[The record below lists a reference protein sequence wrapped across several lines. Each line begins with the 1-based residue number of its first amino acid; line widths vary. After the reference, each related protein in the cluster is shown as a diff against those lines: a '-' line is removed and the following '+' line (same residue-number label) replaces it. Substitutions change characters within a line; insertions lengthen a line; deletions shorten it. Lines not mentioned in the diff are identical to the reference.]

1 MGRIRTHSR
10 YEFRQLNFQSQSASH
25 CCSLTQLR
33 DRALVIPRYVHK
45 LLYIHTYGTCL
56 ASKVSLEGV

>member
-33 DRALVIPRYVHK
+33 DRALVIPRYIRYCT
-45 LLYIHTYGTCL
+45 YIHTCL
-56 ASKVSLEGV
+56 ASKVSLEGKRGV